1 MGRIDFLWLD
11 MQGAEMAAMTEGH
24 RQRLDFVRRLQEH
37 FGERIDVF
45 GRSLRPFE
53 ATVAARREAARLLDE
68 YSLFPI
74 LEGII
79 LDTRRDRSARPVV
92 IRPRSAFSGTLPAR
106 ITGRVHRLLGRS
118 EGRS

>member
-92 IRPRSAFSGTLPAR
+92 IRPRSAFSGTLPER